1 MLAKNYKDEEDRL
14 NNHTKG
20 KKSENFAVDWFVM
33 MKKK

>member
-20 KKSENFAVDWFVM
+20 KKVRISLLIDLS
-33 MKKK
+33 